1 MKKAALLV
9 MALCLLL
16 VLPVSAA
23 DQLRDRDRQYLDN
36 PQHTQDPIRD
46 RDRLQTSRPQF
57 QDSFSTTST
66 PLQTRDRDRF
76 RDGSGAGMQYQNR
89 FRFQT
94 GAAMGGSGT
103 FQHRRGGGS
112 RR

>member
-1 MKKAALLV
+1 MRTVAWFV
-9 MALCLLL
+9 MALCLVM

-23 DQLRDRDRQYLDN
+23 DQLRDRDRQYLDT
-36 PQHTQDPIRD
+36 PRHTQDPIRD

-66 PLQTRDRDRF
+66 PLQARDRDRF
-76 RDGSGAGMQYQNR
+76 RDGSGAGMHYQNR
-89 FRFQT
+89 VRFQT
-94 GAAMGGSGT
+94 GSGLGGPGT
-103 FQHRRGGGS
+103 FQQRRGGGS